1 MDTECL
7 RPVVTMPFSGDV
19 ILGQM
24 APDLNL
30 ERSIPNAI
38 MASKPFQLFWLV
50 VIVLMMEK
58 VETLGRVG
66 YLSRVDPE
74 TLTGA
79 ILLHEAFDFYRSAS
93 EKDIRVR
100 ARPIIEKLP
109 KEVSARVQAGR
120 IELLPPDVWY
130 PIAWTNPFHKRFASF
145 LQKNGILLTPADAR
159 LLFPKANLVTYWTQS
174 WYHLGP
180 DGERC

>member
-1 MDTECL
+1 MVPFHIRQVASCHFSRRRCPPFVSVFIRWHLRRYGTECL

-66 YLSRVDPE
+66 YLSRV
-74 TLTGA
+74 
-79 ILLHEAFDFYRSAS
+79 
-93 EKDIRVR
+93 
-100 ARPIIEKLP
+100 
-109 KEVSARVQAGR
+109 
-120 IELLPPDVWY
+120 
-130 PIAWTNPFHKRFASF
+130 
-145 LQKNGILLTPADAR
+145 
-159 LLFPKANLVTYWTQS
+159 
-174 WYHLGP
+174 
-180 DGERC
+180 